1 MALRIEKGG
10 WILIFLIGLGLVGYS
25 LYKYGVVDLNKWTG
39 GRLGAKSAVSIDTS
53 KPLELPTS
61 GGGGGEANEVRVRVN
76 IWVGCVGGLVANGGL
91 DTVPGSIYANKG
103 LKVSFKIIDDWTEGA
118 AALATGNVDMMLTTT
133 DVWAKDFG
141 QYLDKGFS
149 SHAFYMVDWSR
160 GADGVIGKQG
170 INSIEDLAGK
180 IVAFAP
186 YTPSHFLL
194 WNGLKSSGLGTEQ
207 RTEIFSRAVH
217 TKDGIEPA
225 TLFAQ
230 QKVDAAV
237 AWDPD
242 MSDAVTKRAGSKK
255 IYDTRVAN
263 RLIADILV
271 VSDRFAANNP
281 QTVLK
286 FAEGWLEGVEFIK
299 AQPSRAYTLIGTIKD
314 FNIPEDLAKTML
326 EGVRLSDYAD
336 NLAFFGNRGQDS
348 DYANIFKMAQ
358 DMYRE
363 ERLIKRVSDAEAS
376 VDRRYLAT
384 LSGKFSSTST
394 EPPVAYKAPAPGAV
408 PIATQRRSIY
418 FDTNSAKMSL
428 DSRAVVDEIGSFM
441 RAYENTVVDIDGNTD
456 STGAHAYNVELSK
469 ERADAVKSYLMQKY
483 GYPASRMRTKG
494 NGPDSPI
501 DTNNTPEGREKNRR
515 TDIKVYPN
523 PAM

>member
-1 MALRIEKGG
+1 
-10 WILIFLIGLGLVGYS
+10 
-25 LYKYGVVDLNKWTG
+25 
-39 GRLGAKSAVSIDTS
+39 
-53 KPLELPTS
+53 
-61 GGGGGEANEVRVRVN
+61 
-76 IWVGCVGGLVANGGL
+76 
-91 DTVPGSIYANKG
+91 
-103 LKVSFKIIDDWTEGA
+103 
-118 AALATGNVDMMLTTT
+118 
-133 DVWAKDFG
+133 
-141 QYLDKGFS
+141 
-149 SHAFYMVDWSR
+149 
-160 GADGVIGKQG
+160 
-170 INSIEDLAGK
+170 
-180 IVAFAP
+180 
-186 YTPSHFLL
+186 
-194 WNGLKSSGLGTEQ
+194 
-207 RTEIFSRAVH
+207 
-217 TKDGIEPA
+217 
-225 TLFAQ
+225 
-230 QKVDAAV
+230 
-237 AWDPD
+237 
-242 MSDAVTKRAGSKK
+242 
-255 IYDTRVAN
+255 VAN

-376 VDRRYLAT
+376 VDRRYIAS

-483 GYPASRMRTKG
+483 GYPAARMRTKG
-494 NGPDSPI
+494 NGPDNPI